1 MTFLFFGGLLGYYYN
16 AMEVYSVLFFNVVG
30 RVLLVLFWLK
40 FFSHLGQGETT
51 MICKFFFFGAV
62 HFYLLSSALARHI
75 YVYIYLPTYLL

>member
-1 MTFLFFGGLLGYYYN
+1 MMFLFLGGLLGYYYN

-51 MICKFFFFGAV
+51 MICEFFSLGLYTF
-62 HFYLLSSALARHI
+62 
-75 YVYIYLPTYLL
+75 TYFHQH